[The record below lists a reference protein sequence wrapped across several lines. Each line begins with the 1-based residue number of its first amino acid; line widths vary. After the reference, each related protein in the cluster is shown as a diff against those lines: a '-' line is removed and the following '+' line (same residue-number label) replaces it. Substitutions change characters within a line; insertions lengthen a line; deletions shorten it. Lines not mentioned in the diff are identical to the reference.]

1 LVNDIQSQSFHFDNK
16 PAKINGKKS
25 TMIDFRKTMFSRIES
40 NTLRG
45 KIGEY
50 IVSWAIGAEET
61 SQDPWQAFDLISP
74 HSKKIEVKTTSFLQ
88 DWEHGEKN
96 RNPKFII
103 KPTRK
108 YTRASGLEKERTY
121 NADIYVLCYYSW
133 LDKKT
138 IDVLNLN
145 HWKFWVFSKNELLE
159 VFNGNYSITVKKLE
173 KKGHYPITAQ
183 ELKQTILSK

>member
-1 LVNDIQSQSFHFDNK
+1 
-16 PAKINGKKS
+16 
-25 TMIDFRKTMFSRIES
+25 MIDFWKTMFSRIES
-40 NTLRG
+40 NVLRG

-74 HSKKIEVKTTSFLQ
+74 HFKKIEVKTTSFLQ

-121 NADIYVLCYYSW
+121 NADIYVLCYYAGCSGA
-133 LDKKT
+133 DPCP
-138 IDVLNLN
+138 
-145 HWKFWVFSKNELLE
+145 WVSVELGGQE
-159 VFNGNYSITVKKLE
+159 
-173 KKGHYPITAQ
+173 AQ
-183 ELKQTILSK
+183 DPPSSPMRRPTCGGIGRVSC